1 MVDIV
6 NVGWTCTRWVTL
18 HVRIRP
24 CIDYYCLCLNLQDSF
39 WKADG
44 SLERLKTLTG
54 LRSKSHRSLTYGMA
68 CSSCRLLCN
77 PEEENMYLPELLCSS
92 QDTEAYNSLHW
103 MATKTHSRFNAVRIN
118 GDQLQYLQSL
128 RETEMLEFGSDLC
141 TMLLYAACVL
151 LLCHGLSD
159 KSICLTFKGLGFES
173 QLVLG
178 FFCGFNCSLSLSI
191 TDPNIQTQQFRMYSA
206 VKLLEICSCACT
218 RMQCLWH
225 TVESTFWRDGQAVKA
240 LITKTPK

>member
-92 QDTEAYNSLHW
+92 QDTEAC
-103 MATKTHSRFNAVRIN
+103 HSPCQQGIYVILTSSPVW
-118 GDQLQYLQSL
+118 G
-128 RETEMLEFGSDLC
+128 C
-141 TMLLYAACVL
+141 VCACVCVCVHVCVSSVVVIDFRHNIFNYNYL
-151 LLCHGLSD
+151 WL
-159 KSICLTFKGLGFES
+159 KS
-173 QLVLG
+173 QLLPIA
-178 FFCGFNCSLSLSI
+178 I
-191 TDPNIQTQQFRMYSA
+191 TQIITVSE
-206 VKLLEICSCACT
+206 KL
-218 RMQCLWH
+218 
-225 TVESTFWRDGQAVKA
+225 
-240 LITKTPK
+240 